1 MEEPGKTVII
11 FSLKEEKGALRRAL
25 KAFED
30 LDISL
35 THIESRS
42 SKTIPGVEYEFFA
55 EFVCSEPEKRTQLV
69 TKLTDTYATS
79 VRIVENGLSIK
90 NAEITSA
97 KGDSD
102 IPWFPKSIEDLHR
115 CCTNL
120 FKYGHE
126 LTPDH
131 PGFGDAVYVERR
143 KQIAK
148 VAKEYT

>member
-1 MEEPGKTVII
+1 MEEAGKTVVI

-35 THIESRS
+35 SHIESRS
-42 SKTIPGVEYEFFA
+42 SKINPGIEYDFFVEFIS
-55 EFVCSEPEKRTQLV
+55 SEPQKKTELV
-69 TKLTDTYATS
+69 AELNTYATS
-79 VRIVENGLSIK
+79 VRIAENGPGT
-90 NAEITSA
+90 NSA
-97 KGDSD
+97 DVRAKDDSD
-102 IPWFPKSIEDLHR
+102 VPWFPKSIHDLQR

-131 PGFGDAVYVERR
+131 PGFGDATYVERR
-143 KQIAK
+143 KHIAK
-148 VAKEYT
+148 VAKQYT

>member
-1 MEEPGKTVII
+1 MEEAGKTVII

-42 SKTIPGVEYEFFA
+42 SKTIPEVEYDFFA
-55 EFVCSEPEKRTQLV
+55 EFVCSEPEKTTELV
-69 TKLTDTYATS
+69 AKLNIYATT
-79 VRIVENGLSIK
+79 VRIVENGLSTKNTEVQIK
-90 NAEITSA
+90 
-97 KGDSD
+97 DDYD
-102 IPWFPKSIEDLHR
+102 IPWFPKTIQDLHR

-126 LTPDH
+126 LTPEH
-131 PGFGDAVYVERR
+131 PGFGDVTYVDRR

-148 VAKEYT
+148 VAKEYTQ

>member
-1 MEEPGKTVII
+1 MVEAGKTVII

-35 THIESRS
+35 SHIESRS
-42 SKTIPGVEYEFFA
+42 SKINPGIEYDFFA
-55 EFVCSEPEKRTQLV
+55 EFICSEPQKRTELV
-69 TKLTDTYATS
+69 AKLNTYATS
-79 VRIVENGLSIK
+79 VRIVENRPGTK
-90 NAEITSA
+90 SA
-97 KGDSD
+97 DVRQKENV
-102 IPWFPKSIEDLHR
+102 PWFPKTIHDLQR

-131 PGFGDAVYVERR
+131 PGFGDATYVERR
-143 KQIAK
+143 KHIAK
-148 VAKEYT
+148 VAKQYT